1 MDDIKGFFDH
11 SGKQVKKIKILMTQ
25 KGKNMTP
32 ILYII
37 IPCYNEQQV
46 LPITSGLFLEKLEG
60 MIVRGIVNIKLY
72 RGDMVG
78 SCTDDG

>member
-1 MDDIKGFFDH
+1 
-11 SGKQVKKIKILMTQ
+11 
-25 KGKNMTP
+25 MTP

-37 IPCYNEQQV
+37 IPCYSEQQV